1 MLENSTKKYLTFL
14 KIFVIIFI
22 ERKKK
27 GENHKMTKTQL
38 NNAKRNEVIENLTN
52 FLEKTEDV
60 LRVASNKIAFPTTD
74 AEGNEIYVTITVSI
88 PKGEAYG
95 KGEEYDGYSMAESYK
110 MKIEEQRMKAE
121 QKAKEKERKIARDKE
136 RREKKGE

>member
-1 MLENSTKKYLTFL
+1 
-14 KIFVIIFI
+14 
-22 ERKKK
+22 
-27 GENHKMTKTQL
+27 MTKTQL